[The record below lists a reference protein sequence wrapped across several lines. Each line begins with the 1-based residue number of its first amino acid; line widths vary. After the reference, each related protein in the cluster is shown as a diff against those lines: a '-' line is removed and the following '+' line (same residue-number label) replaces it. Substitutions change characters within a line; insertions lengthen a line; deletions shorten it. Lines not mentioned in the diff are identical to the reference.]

1 MIKEEPKLL
10 FPENEKR
17 EALQVLKKVNGVED
31 AKIVL
36 ERYRTKINAIE
47 LSAED
52 YLSTVVAGWRN
63 DGIRDVLKRNT
74 IVAILHNL
82 QLRHP
87 PGPTVTLVQ
96 ESDILGEE
104 TWDDEKKFSS
114 VDQRDDISIG
124 DSFIIHRNKSIQ
136 SRKKPIFVFPSLRF
150 PELEAVK
157 QFRNVS
163 AGSPSQLG
171 DLFIKEIMDWAKNDI
186 TLGTVLVGFD

>member
-1 MIKEEPKLL
+1 MRKEEPKLL

-17 EALQVLKKVNGVED
+17 EVLQVLKKVNGVED

-52 YLSTVVAGWRN
+52 YLSTIVAGWRN
-63 DGIRDVLKRNT
+63 DGIRDVLKRKT

-87 PGPTVTLVQ
+87 SGPIVTLVQ
-96 ESDILGEE
+96 ENDVLGKE
-104 TWDDEKKFSS
+104 TWDDEKKFSF
-114 VDQRDDISIG
+114 VDQRDNIFIG
-124 DSFIIHRNKSIQ
+124 DSFIIHRNKNIQ
-136 SRKKPIFVFPSLRF
+136 SHKKPIFVFPPLRF

-157 QFRNVS
+157 HVRNVS

-171 DLFIKEIMDWAKNDI
+171 DLFIKEIMGWAKNDI